1 MRTKRDVNK
10 RTKQRKALLSFYL
23 IYTINLIDWKLFRKR
38 DQLRHHFMLPAEGS
52 VTTLITYVNSALFT
66 IILILKY
73 KIVVVVVLYK
83 DNEI

>member
-1 MRTKRDVNK
+1 
-10 RTKQRKALLSFYL
+10 
-23 IYTINLIDWKLFRKR
+23 
-38 DQLRHHFMLPAEGS
+38 MLPAEGS

-83 DNEI
+83 YKDNEI